1 MFEFCNW
8 ELKLL
13 LPGRPRA
20 LQHVEALV
28 QPVRSG
34 AEHGRSPQALGA
46 IEDSISQG
54 TFLQMTY
61 TAENPHADGSATPGA
76 PPCFRPPRRRD
87 PHATSPAPTTTG
99 WREDKCPVVS
109 KRPVH
114 SSDAAK
120 MSPHIRIGPEPVLAV
135 RNARMVVRTRRRGPR
150 ANVQVLP
157 RLPRTRRF
165 YRQQTKKDSSRD
177 LPWM

>member
-1 MFEFCNW
+1 MMFEFCNW

-61 TAENPHADGSATPGA
+61 TAENPHADGSAAPGA
-76 PPCFRPPRRRD
+76 R
-87 PHATSPAPTTTG
+87 
-99 WREDKCPVVS
+99 
-109 KRPVH
+109 
-114 SSDAAK
+114 
-120 MSPHIRIGPEPVLAV
+120 
-135 RNARMVVRTRRRGPR
+135 
-150 ANVQVLP
+150 P
-157 RLPRTRRF
+157 RLADGWIQEMSGWGQRF
-165 YRQQTKKDSSRD
+165 WVAD
-177 LPWM
+177 